1 MNNVYFTD
9 REHGPLPRNKETI
22 EGGAWGG
29 IVSII
34 QTLIDNGSFGCAF
47 PYTCPDGS
55 VSIGTDKRSMSL
67 AVKAEIPDITRL
79 TERSGW
85 DDQNIPILTWLLN
98 ANEIPPTH
106 TILDLIEFCHR
117 HVAKPMQGKW
127 HPFFNHYHLNFVKE
141 EGQLELRRNINLI
154 FSRNGLAFELQE
166 NGQIIR
172 LAPPIIR
179 EVLKTAT
186 FQTGDKE
193 LNFMLETARTKYLNP
208 DLQMRKE
215 SLEKLWDAWERIKTI
230 LPGKDKKEGIKLLIE
245 KAAPEGHFR
254 KILEA
259 EATQLTNI
267 GNDFQIRH
275 SETNKTPVEINEHV
289 DYLFH
294 HLFALINLLLQS
306 LSNKK

>member
-1 MNNVYFTD
+1 MNNTYFTD

-22 EGGAWGG
+22 EAGAWGG
-29 IVSII
+29 IVSNI
-34 QTLIDNGSFGCAF
+34 QTLIENGSFGLAF
-47 PYTCPDGS
+47 PYACPDS
-55 VSIGTDKRSMSL
+55 SASTGTDKRSMSL
-67 AVKAEIPDITRL
+67 AVKAEIPDIMRL
-79 TERSGW
+79 TASSGW
-85 DDQNIPILTWLLN
+85 DDRNIPILTWLLN

-117 HVAKPMQGKW
+117 HEAKPTQGEW
-127 HPFFNHYHLNFVKE
+127 HPYFKHYHLNFAKE
-141 EGQLELRRNINLI
+141 EGQLELRHSINLI

-166 NGQIIR
+166 KGQIIR

-179 EVLKTAT
+179 EVLKTAK

-193 LNFMLETARTKYLNP
+193 LNFMLETACTKYLNQ
-208 DLQMRKE
+208 DLQVRKE

-230 LPGKDKKEGIKLLIE
+230 LPGKDKKEGIKLLLD
-245 KAAPEGHFR
+245 KAAPECHFR

-294 HLFALINLLLQS
+294 RHFALINLILQS
-306 LSNKK
+306 LSNI